1 MKFNTTIT
9 YAVIYLAAIS
19 IATFVYPI
27 FFTDLNF
34 VGHRYDL
41 GEFSQIAYLTGGTF
55 FHVADVVL
63 SVLLPPN
70 VMLRSTIVSFTSMSV
85 GVIGIAS
92 ILGLVRKQRWAQ
104 RTAVVLMSIQFIF
117 NMLVFVFAKNPS
129 YLLFSI
135 PPGVL
140 IYYLSKQ
147 SVRGQFKGMTGFTLE
162 KTGLLLVYIL
172 GFNMLVLVAVF
183 VFYNYVVD
191 VQVLYG
197 DMSSHTME
205 KVIDMDSIHKSRL
218 VQNIL
223 ASVTNPDATHCQIT
237 DAGYHK
243 CESTQLL
250 KVYQI
255 DQVTRDLQMQNAFNS
270 NRWGFYTGTQYHV
283 IFQQNGIYYLIFV
296 MTPDFWNWVIFDLLV
311 SMIGTSL
318 MIVAWKRMVLK

>member
-1 MKFNTTIT
+1 MKFNTTIN

-41 GEFSQIAYLTGGTF
+41 GEFSQVAYLTGGAF

-63 SVLLPPN
+63 PMLLPPN

-104 RTAVVLMSIQFIF
+104 RTAVVLMSMQFIF

-147 SVRGQFKGMTGFTLE
+147 SVSRQFKGMTGFTLE
-162 KTGLLLVYIL
+162 KTGLLLVCIL
-172 GFNMLVLVAVF
+172 GFNVLVLMAVF

-197 DMSSHTME
+197 DMSPHTME

-223 ASVTNPDATHCQIT
+223 VSVTNPDATHCQIT
-237 DAGYHK
+237 DEGYHK

-311 SMIGTSL
+311 SMMGTL